1 MVNDAPGCVRDVFSD
16 VASTS
21 ESNYVEPVV
30 SWLEEKKKK
39 KKEKFREKWNEIIRR
54 HSSYPGHVG
63 EKIDWN
69 DW

>member
-30 SWLEEKKKK
+30 SWLEEKKKRK
-39 KKEKFREKWNEIIRR
+39 KKNFEKNGMKLSVGIPVIR
-54 HSSYPGHVG
+54 
-63 EKIDWN
+63 DT
-69 DW
+69 